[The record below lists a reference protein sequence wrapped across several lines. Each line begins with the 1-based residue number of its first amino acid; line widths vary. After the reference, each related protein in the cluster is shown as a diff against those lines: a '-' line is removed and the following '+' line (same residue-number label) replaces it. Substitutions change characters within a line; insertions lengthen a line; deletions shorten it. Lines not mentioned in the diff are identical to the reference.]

1 MANLNC
7 GDEPLKK
14 LRIAVLQKHGKIYGV
29 LLQEVNTAL
38 SERAD
43 KILRGK

>member
-1 MANLNC
+1 MAHLNC
-7 GDEPLKK
+7 GNEPLKK
-14 LRIAVLQKHGKIYGV
+14 LRQAVLQKHGKIYGV

-43 KILRGK
+43 KMLRGE